1 MNERVANLGAAIGSS
16 GSAIVS
22 AAASVCCIGPLA
34 ITLLGVNGAILAAG
48 FKPYR
53 LHLLALS
60 AALLAIAFWAVY
72 RRGAKVSRACST
84 RGQRLTRTILWGSVI
99 IWIGAALVQFIV
111 YPYWVQGGVL

>member
-72 RRGAKVSRACST
+72 RRGAKGSRACST